1 MLRFE
6 RGFDSVV
13 PPQHFRRLPRLHAVL
28 FSQAVRL
35 ACFIQVFSFYN
46 QNFVKVR
53 IFMFLPRFKQ
63 AAAIAAA
70 LLFIS
75 SATAQEPAG
84 DKVDL
89 DILAQ
94 IKSQAFQH
102 SQVMENL
109 FYISEVYGPRV
120 NNSRNH
126 RAAAEWAMKQMKEWG
141 LQNVHLEKFA
151 FGYGWQIKKFYA
163 AMETPAYAALIGFPL
178 AWTPGTN
185 GLITADAIWAPIHSK
200 EDFAKYHGK
209 LKGKV
214 LLMFDPP
221 QLQLHTRVD
230 ATPSP
235 TDEEILARSN
245 APHRGAGGAA
255 EGRGGPPAPGG
266 ASAPRGR
273 GRVGEGDWVYTPTS
287 LALAEEKNH
296 LLRNEVNAFLK
307 EEGVVVALTPGY
319 NGDGG
324 TIFSTYGGSEN
335 PKDPIPPPMVAITPE
350 QYNRI
355 VRLLQHGTTPK
366 LTFDVAVDYQ
376 KEDQNAVNVIGEIP
390 GTTKPDEVVML
401 GGHFDSWQGGTGAT
415 DNGTGSSVAMEA
427 VRILATLK
435 KPMAR
440 TVRVALW
447 GGEEEGVYGSS
458 AYVQQRFA
466 PRDTMKKTPEYDK
479 LDVYF
484 NDDGGSGRFRG
495 VSAGGSPQMAT
506 IFKSWI
512 EPIKDQHIVAVSG
525 ADFRPTTQPG
535 GTDSSSFSWI
545 GLNGIGFQQDGLEYG
560 TRTHHSNADTY
571 DRVQK
576 DDVMQGSMIEA
587 WFAYNAATRPEM
599 LPRIPTPE
607 PLNASCSS

>member
-1 MLRFE
+1 MNLLRF
-6 RGFDSVV
+6 RRFAATCASLLLISV
-13 PPQHFRRLPRLHAVL
+13 A
-28 FSQAVRL
+28 S
-35 ACFIQVFSFYN
+35 
-46 QNFVKVR
+46 
-53 IFMFLPRFKQ
+53 
-63 AAAIAAA
+63 
-70 LLFIS
+70 
-75 SATAQEPAG
+75 AQEMG
-84 DKVDL
+84 SDKVDL
-89 DILAQ
+89 DVLNQ
-94 IKSQAFQH
+94 IKAEAFQH

-109 FYISEVYGPRV
+109 YYMSEVYGPRV
-120 NNSRNH
+120 TNSRNH

-141 LQNVHLEKFA
+141 LQNVHLEKWP

-185 GLITADAIWAPIHSK
+185 GPITADAVWAPIHSK
-200 EDFAKYHGK
+200 EDFAKYKGK

-214 LLMFDPP
+214 VLMFDPP
-221 QLQLHTRVD
+221 QLTLHTT
-230 ATPSP
+230 AEAAKSP
-235 TDEEILARSN
+235 TDEEILARGN
-245 APHRGAGGAA
+245 ARGGGRGAAAAADGAPA
-255 EGRGGPPAPGG
+255 APG
-266 ASAPRGR
+266 AVAAAPRGR
-273 GRVGEGDWVYTPTS
+273 GRAGEGTWDYTPTS

-296 LLRNEVNAFLK
+296 LLRNEVNAFMK
-307 EEGVVVALTPGY
+307 EEGAAVVLTPGY

-324 TIFSTYGGSEN
+324 TIFSTYGGSQD
-335 PKDPIPPPMVAITPE
+335 PKDPVPPPMVAVTPE

-376 KEDQNAVNVIGEIP
+376 KDDLNAFNVIGEIP
-390 GTTKPDEVVML
+390 GTTKKDEIVML

-427 VRILATLK
+427 MRILATLK

-440 TVRVALW
+440 TVRIALW
-447 GGEEEGVYGSS
+447 GGEEEGVYGSI
-458 AYVQQRFA
+458 AYVQQHFA
-466 PRDTMKKTPEYDK
+466 PRDTMKKTPEYDH

-495 VSAGGSPQMAT
+495 VSAGGSPQMAA

-525 ADFRPTTQPG
+525 GDTFRPTLQPG

-560 TRTHHSNADTY
+560 TRTHHSNMDLY

-576 DDVMQGSMIEA
+576 EDVMQGSMIEA
-587 WFAYNAATRPEM
+587 WFAYNAATRPDM

-607 PLNASCSS
+607 PLKK

>member
-1 MLRFE
+1 MN
-6 RGFDSVV
+6 
-13 PPQHFRRLPRLHAVL
+13 LH
-28 FSQAVRL
+28 
-35 ACFIQVFSFYN
+35 
-46 QNFVKVR
+46 
-53 IFMFLPRFKQ
+53 RFKQ
-63 AAAIAAA
+63 AAVMVTA
-70 LLFIS
+70 LLLIS
-75 SATAQEPAG
+75 SATAQEQAG

-89 DILAQ
+89 DALAQ
-94 IKSQAFQH
+94 IKNEAYQH

-109 FYISEVYGPRV
+109 YYMSEVYGPRV
-120 NNSRNH
+120 TNSRNH
-126 RAAAEWAMKQMKEWG
+126 RAAAEWAMQQMKAWG
-141 LQNVHLEKFA
+141 LKNVHLEKWP
-151 FGYGWQIKKFYA
+151 FGYGWQIKKFYG

-185 GLITADAIWAPIHSK
+185 GPITAEPVWAPIHSK

-209 LKGKV
+209 LKGKIV
-214 LLMFDPP
+214 LMFDPAP
-221 QLQLHTRVD
+221 LRLHTTAD
-230 ATPSP
+230 AQPSP
-235 TDEEILARSN
+235 TDEEIEARAASN
-245 APHRGAGGAA
+245 APRG
-255 EGRGGPPAPGG
+255 GRGGPG
-266 ASAPRGR
+266 SAAANRDPSGR
-273 GRVGEGDWVYTPTS
+273 GRPGEGTWDYTPTS
-287 LALAEEKNH
+287 LALAEAKNH
-296 LLRNEVNAFLK
+296 NLRNEVNAFMK
-307 EEGVVVALTPGY
+307 EEGAAVVLTPGY

-324 TIFSTYGGSEN
+324 TIFSTYGGSQD
-335 PKDPIPPPMVAITPE
+335 PKDPVPPPMVAITPE

-366 LTFDVAVDYQ
+366 LTFDIAVDYQ
-376 KEDQNAVNVIGEIP
+376 KDDQNAFNVIGEIP

-427 VRILATLK
+427 VRILATLH

-447 GGEEEGVYGSS
+447 GGEEEGVYGST
-458 AYVQQRFA
+458 AYVQQHFA

-495 VSAGGSPQMAT
+495 VSAGGSPEMAA

-525 ADFRPTTQPG
+525 AQFRPTTSPG

-545 GLNGIGFQQDGLEYG
+545 GLNGIGFQQDTLEYG
-560 TRTHHSNADTY
+560 TRTHHSNADLY

-587 WFAYNAATRPEM
+587 WFTYNAATRPDM

-607 PLNASCSS
+607 PEKK